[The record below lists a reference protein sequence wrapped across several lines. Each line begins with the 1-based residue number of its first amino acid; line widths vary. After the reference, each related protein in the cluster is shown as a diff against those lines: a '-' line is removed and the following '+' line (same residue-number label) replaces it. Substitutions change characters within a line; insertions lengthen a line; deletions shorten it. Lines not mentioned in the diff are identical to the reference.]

1 MAAQQAPLPNL
12 YQQSVT
18 FAGALQALLEI
29 IEDVDL
35 NDGQYL
41 TACNALKFLHDN
53 KTTLVNN
60 IIQNPVVI
68 EHFTR
73 ARRPQRRSEA
83 ILSDDEKLRSGHYCR
98 CRKCDR
104 IIQRGDYNMKSHQER
119 MVCRTIYSSKKM
131 SVNFN
136 STDIVNYML
145 VIGKIQSWGL
155 RTGREWAWR

>member
-60 IIQNPVVI
+60 IIQNP
-68 EHFTR
+68 
-73 ARRPQRRSEA
+73 
-83 ILSDDEKLRSGHYCR
+83 LSGS
-98 CRKCDR
+98 
-104 IIQRGDYNMKSHQER
+104 NM
-119 MVCRTIYSSKKM
+119 
-131 SVNFN
+131 FF
-136 STDIVNYML
+136 D
-145 VIGKIQSWGL
+145 
-155 RTGREWAWR
+155 

>member
-1 MAAQQAPLPNL
+1 MAAQAAPLPNL

-18 FAGALQALLEI
+18 FAGALNALLEI
-29 IEDVDL
+29 IEEVDL

-83 ILSDDEKLRSGHYCR
+83 IMTDDEKLRSGHYCR

-104 IIQRGDYNMKSHQER
+104 IIQTGDYKMRVHQER
-119 MVCRTIYSSKKM
+119 MVCRTIYSSKRM

-136 STDIVNYML
+136 STDIVNYMA
-145 VIGKIQSWGL
+145 VIGAIQSWGL